1 MSGRSEVL
9 LLGSFHFAQVAK
21 ESFDIAR
28 AQEQEEIKE
37 ICRRIKKFQ
46 PSAIAVEAAAHEQ
59 AVIDAAYA
67 QFNLSDLEDGDKMR
81 SKSLG
86 TIRMYGEEHPIGYD
100 NEVIQIGFRLGKSL
114 GLSQV
119 FAVDEDSEMDG
130 GPFEN
135 PSMAVRE
142 AMDQLTAYVE
152 GWEDKTL
159 TGQMALVN
167 SQEWSRLNHQ
177 VYVLVNESGTSE
189 DYYGARPV
197 AQWYERN
204 LKIFSNLQRIAREYE
219 RIFLLYGAGHLHIL
233 RQLIEGDSRL
243 RLIDTEEIVGK
254 WEK

>member
-1 MSGRSEVL
+1 M
-9 LLGSFHFAQVAK
+9 
-21 ESFDIAR
+21 
-28 AQEQEEIKE
+28 
-37 ICRRIKKFQ
+37 
-46 PSAIAVEAAAHEQ
+46 
-59 AVIDAAYA
+59 
-67 QFNLSDLEDGDKMR
+67 
-81 SKSLG
+81 
-86 TIRMYGEEHPIGYD
+86 
-100 NEVIQIGFRLGKSL
+100 
-114 GLSQV
+114 
-119 FAVDEDSEMDG
+119 
-130 GPFEN
+130 
-135 PSMAVRE
+135 
-142 AMDQLTAYVE
+142 E

-204 LKIFSNLQRIAREYE
+204 LKIFSNLQRVAREYE